1 MHNNKRLRFTA
12 PHDHL
17 PALGRTVADDAGTQP
32 PADAVVN
39 DGGSLG
45 IKCRA
50 FVHNSPLRC
59 REGVRL
65 AGKAEPPQKPAADL
79 VVQLLQRL
87 PRLDHRP
94 DLALARQDHA
104 VHIGGNDGDLVA
116 LVRIGKAGHTGKLQE
131 AVAEPMPARCTKLQ
145 HQVGQLAADA
155 GKKLLA
161 CQNLLI
167 QPFAQGFRTVTT
179 KTDGFVII
187 DLHIV
192 HVVGTQKINDPV
204 C

>member
-1 MHNNKRLRFTA
+1 MHGQLAVKVRHRQTIPHKLCGDFAARRQGDGFGRCAEGVYNDKRLRFTA
-12 PHDHL
+12 PHDCL
-17 PALGRTVADDAGTQP
+17 PAPGCAVADDAGTKP
-32 PADAVVN
+32 LADAVVY
-39 DGGSLG
+39 DGGRLAV
-45 IKCRA
+45 KCRA

-65 AGKAEPPQKPAADL
+65 AGKAEPPQKSAADL

-104 VHIGGNDGDLVA
+104 VHIGRNNRDFVA

-145 HQVGQLAADA
+145 H
-155 GKKLLA
+155 
-161 CQNLLI
+161 
-167 QPFAQGFRTVTT
+167 
-179 KTDGFVII
+179 
-187 DLHIV
+187 
-192 HVVGTQKINDPV
+192 
-204 C
+204 